1 MAYNLNTIYPPEL
14 WAEESLIVLENT
26 LVVANLVHRNF
37 ENVVAQQGD
46 TIHTRR
52 PSLFSVASLTND
64 GQSGNTLTAAAPEST
79 NVQINLDQHKYV
91 AFRLSDRDMAT
102 SVVNLVEQFIEPAL
116 IPIAESVDASI
127 MSGHSTGSGEIG
139 LCDTSVS
146 KTTSAAAGALS
157 VADFAKVRG
166 KLRAQKCP
174 IQEGRT
180 NIVLGTTHEER
191 ALAIDSFIQA
201 NTYGEARPA
210 MRTGYIREIF
220 GMGVYASQTV
230 PDDEGAA
237 SSAGDDVAQSVAFHR
252 NAFALVTRPLE
263 SPPSDMGVRSAVV
276 QKDGVG
282 IRVIMT
288 YDHQYM
294 AWLISYDLLW
304 GVKMLDTNLVTR
316 LVSAA
321 A

>member
-1 MAYNLNTIYPPEL
+1 MAYNLNTVYPPEL

-37 ENVVAQQGD
+37 ENVVAQRGD

-52 PSLFSVASLTND
+52 PSLFSVASLDND
-64 GQSGNTLTAAAPEST
+64 GQSGNTITAAAPEAT
-79 NVQINLDQHKYV
+79 NVTINLDQHKYV

-102 SVVNLVEQFIEPAL
+102 SVVNLVEQFIEPSI
-116 IPIAESVDASI
+116 IPMAEAVDTTI
-127 MSGHSTGSGEIG
+127 MDGHATGSGESG
-139 LCDTSVS
+139 LLDASNS
-146 KTTSAAAGALS
+146 KVTAAAATLA
-157 VADFAKVRG
+157 VKDFAAVRG

-180 NIVLGTTHEER
+180 NIVLGTTHEEQ
-191 ALAIDSFIQA
+191 ALSIDSFIQA

-210 MRTGYIREIF
+210 LKSGYIREIF

-230 PDDEGAA
+230 TDDEGATTA
-237 SSAGDDVAQSVAFHR
+237 SAGDDKAQSVAFHR

-288 YDHQYM
+288 YDHTYM

-304 GVKMLDTNLVTR
+304 GVKLLDSNLVTR
-316 LVSAA
+316 LVSQ
-321 A
+321 